1 MPAILGLNCTLYR
14 NTGSYGVPVWVLM
27 NNVRDVKV
35 DRKKAT
41 ADATTRGTG
50 KYRAKIGT
58 LREFTVTTEVVV
70 DNTDADYLFFV
81 SCYDNDTVAD
91 MLILNGPIA
100 TSGSRGVR
108 ANLNVTDLS
117 DSQPLEGV
125 DVISVSLEV
134 AISANAP
141 VPYVV
146 P

>member
-1 MPAILGLNCTLYR
+1 MYR
-14 NTGSYGVPVWVLM
+14 NTGTYGVPVWQLM
-27 NNVRDVKV
+27 TNVRDVKT

-58 LREFTVTTEVVV
+58 LREFSVTTEVVA

-81 SCYDNDTVAD
+81 SAYDNDTVVD
-91 MLILNGPIA
+91 MLILNGPVG
-100 TSGSRGVR
+100 TSGSRGLR

-125 DVISVSLEV
+125 EMISVSLEV